1 MGIWLRNHS
10 CWSQQSVQYHQDGN
24 PPNIHPWVKVRAILF
39 NQLWQNNCMCL
50 QQTITIA
57 AIEWT
62 NTINHITSI
71 ATRLNNEIFDIDLAL
86 LLNFQTAASVCEN
99 IIKWASHG
107 FGFVDFSHLFKVY
120 YLLQCKIFSRHFYG
134 KIAKNCEQLAKH
146 CRKLRWTFS
155 YNVCTFNLW

>member
-1 MGIWLRNHS
+1 MSITKSTIKSNGNGTFLCNAKYMIKSCQIYHEKRKDSGFKYFCSRKMRLPDSWVNLFWLRNHS

-62 NTINHITSI
+62 NTINHRTSI

-86 LLNFQTAASVCEN
+86 LLNF
-99 IIKWASHG
+99 
-107 FGFVDFSHLFKVY
+107 
-120 YLLQCKIFSRHFYG
+120 
-134 KIAKNCEQLAKH
+134 
-146 CRKLRWTFS
+146 
-155 YNVCTFNLW
+155 